1 MPAAGTLAA
10 SSLGVAQQPTPAASL
25 PTFAQ
30 LTKDARW
37 IQGPIGVWQK
47 EDKVWF
53 ELGPAHWG
61 KPYLLSPKIRSGI
74 GQGDVLGGLMA
85 LSAARVVEFQRVFNQ
100 VRLVARNQM
109 ARAIPGSPEAL
120 ALSVA
125 LSPSLLS
132 SSPVASQ
139 PHPERQTVL
148 VEANALFLADLLAMG
163 PYLQRT
169 FRQSYNL
176 DGRHTSITGV
186 RTSPQAVMVETQH
199 HFYTATLA
207 VSQPGSAV
215 VPTLPSYLPDAR
227 SLFVALHFSLAPL
240 PSKPMNARKAD
251 PRLGHFTQMVMDF
264 SDDLQRS
271 PRQRYVNRW
280 RLEKKDPGA
289 ELSEPVQAITYWID
303 RNVPLK
309 YRDVVREGVL
319 EWNKAFERIGFKNA
333 IVVQQQADDASFDTL
348 DYGVASVRWMLN
360 PEPRFGAIGP
370 SHVDPRTGEIL
381 DSDIAIEGLNIRA
394 NRSFVTELVLPNL
407 SPHGRHETHDHDQCL
422 YAPMSAEQLSYA
434 LDLLDALGEVD
445 PDGPQAEQFVRDHL
459 KSLTMHEVGHSLGL
473 RHNFRASRLYA
484 ESQLA
489 DPKFTRE
496 VGISGSVM
504 DYNAINL
511 NGPVGRDAALFQT
524 TLGPYD
530 YWAIEY
536 AYRPLPAADEP
547 TSLLNIAARSSEPSL
562 AYATDEDFWLGL
574 DPEVAQ
580 GDLGQDPLAFSA
592 KRLTLARA
600 LFKRQETRVLRPD
613 RDYAALRRSLN
624 YALNDVGRVVG
635 LLTRQMGGVRTLRD
649 FPGSGRDPLSPVG
662 ADTTA
667 KALSLIIDAV
677 LVPDGLSVSPALQ
690 RRLAPDFMD
699 RSEIRSITTDFSV
712 AQRLAELQRSTL
724 AQLMSD
730 AMASRLMD
738 AAAKQEAGQPRF
750 TFSDLFQQVDRAV
763 WAELAGPS
771 DMGLDRQ
778 SLQRDY
784 INRVSE
790 LLLKPGAMTRVQ
802 ARSEV
807 RQRAQDLLRRLR
819 SAQSAQALSPSARAH
834 LRDSADSLSLALSA
848 PLQRSGP

>member
-1 MPAAGTLAA
+1 
-10 SSLGVAQQPTPAASL
+10 
-25 PTFAQ
+25 
-30 LTKDARW
+30 
-37 IQGPIGVWQK
+37 
-47 EDKVWF
+47 
-53 ELGPAHWG
+53 
-61 KPYLLSPKIRSGI
+61 
-74 GQGDVLGGLMA
+74 
-85 LSAARVVEFQRVFNQ
+85 
-100 VRLVARNQM
+100 
-109 ARAIPGSPEAL
+109 
-120 ALSVA
+120 
-125 LSPSLLS
+125 
-132 SSPVASQ
+132 
-139 PHPERQTVL
+139 
-148 VEANALFLADLLAMG
+148 
-163 PYLQRT
+163 
-169 FRQSYNL
+169 
-176 DGRHTSITGV
+176 
-186 RTSPQAVMVETQH
+186 
-199 HFYTATLA
+199 
-207 VSQPGSAV
+207 
-215 VPTLPSYLPDAR
+215 
-227 SLFVALHFSLAPL
+227 
-240 PSKPMNARKAD
+240 
-251 PRLGHFTQMVMDF
+251 
-264 SDDLQRS
+264 
-271 PRQRYVNRW
+271 
-280 RLEKKDPGA
+280 
-289 ELSEPVQAITYWID
+289 
-303 RNVPLK
+303 
-309 YRDVVREGVL
+309 
-319 EWNKAFERIGFKNA
+319 
-333 IVVQQQADDASFDTL
+333 
-348 DYGVASVRWMLN
+348 
-360 PEPRFGAIGP
+360 
-370 SHVDPRTGEIL
+370 
-381 DSDIAIEGLNIRA
+381 
-394 NRSFVTELVLPNL
+394 
-407 SPHGRHETHDHDQCL
+407 
-422 YAPMSAEQLSYA
+422 
-434 LDLLDALGEVD
+434 
-445 PDGPQAEQFVRDHL
+445 
-459 KSLTMHEVGHSLGL
+459 
-473 RHNFRASRLYA
+473 
-484 ESQLA
+484 
-489 DPKFTRE
+489 

-511 NGPVGRDAALFQT
+511 NGSVGGDVALFQT

-530 YWAIEY
+530 YWSIEY
-536 AYRPLPAADEP
+536 AYRPLTAADE
-547 TSLLNIAARSSEPSL
+547 TAALMNIAARSSEASL

-592 KRLTLARA
+592 KRLALARA

-624 YALNDVGRVVG
+624 YALNDVSRVVG

-667 KALSLIIDAV
+667 KAMSLIVEAV

-750 TFSDLFQQVDRAV
+750 AFSDLFQQVDRAV

-771 DMGLDRQ
+771 DIGLDRQ

-807 RQRAQDLLRRLR
+807 RQRARDLLRRLR